1 MAPPLPGAGFLTVEN
16 LLEDC
21 SYSLIQPWVNTTV
34 PAGGIAAGA
43 QTVDVFDPSMYVG
56 AQLVVGAYGS
66 ADNEVVTIT
75 AVVPD
80 VSFAAVFAN
89 AHVAGEQIVGA
100 TFPVRQPTD
109 PLFEQGEMLAYLSS
123 AVNDFLTDVPLC
135 YNVVEGVEIG
145 PSEPTGVLP
154 DDSMMPV
161 RIAALTPDGPY
172 PLRETSQANLDTY
185 DYRWSVLSQNYDYP
199 VAYYRDKIPMQNF
212 GIWPLMGNT
221 SEFEIVYAQRAAAT
235 LGLADGFLF
244 PDIFCPIVKWRTL
257 SFAYSK
263 DGESRNPALAKYWQT
278 RYTFGCKVAMMIL
291 EAVNDSN
298 LEMQS

>member
-1 MAPPLPGAGFLTVEN
+1 M
-16 LLEDC
+16 
-21 SYSLIQPWVNTTV
+21 
-34 PAGGIAAGA
+34 
-43 QTVDVFDPSMYVG
+43 
-56 AQLVVGAYGS
+56 VGAYGS

-172 PLRETSQANLDTY
+172 PLRETSQSNLDTY

-212 GIWPLMGNT
+212 GIWLSWGTRQSLRSCMRNGQCDSWTRGRLPVPGHLLPN
-221 SEFEIVYAQRAAAT
+221 SEVADVGLRLQQGRGEPQPCAGEV
-235 LGLADGFLF
+235 LADPLHL
-244 PDIFCPIVKWRTL
+244 RL
-257 SFAYSK
+257 
-263 DGESRNPALAKYWQT
+263 
-278 RYTFGCKVAMMIL
+278 
-291 EAVNDSN
+291 
-298 LEMQS
+298 